1 MLLDEF
7 IASVTREKA
16 EEERL
21 AAIERE
27 VRAGRDTCGD
37 DMCAVGGGECRDALA
52 RLTGRVARV
61 WDVCAAGDRAARSL
75 AVWTRSP
82 KVCAMCSKLKPKP

>member
-27 VRAGRDTCGD
+27 VRAGRDTCGEGLVR
-37 DMCAVGGGECRDALA
+37 CW
-52 RLTGRVARV
+52 GRVSECEGKADRV
-61 WDVCAAGDRAARSL
+61 CCTCVGCMCCWRQSRKVSGCLDPLTKGVCNMRQATA
-75 AVWTRSP
+75 
-82 KVCAMCSKLKPKP
+82 

>member
-37 DMCAVGGGECRDALA
+37 DMCAVGGGRVSGCA
-52 RLTGRVARV
+52 RKA
-61 WDVCAAGDRAARSL
+61 DRACCTCVGCMCCWRQS
-75 AVWTRSP
+75 R
-82 KVCAMCSKLKPKP
+82 KVSGCLDPLTKGVCNVPQAEA